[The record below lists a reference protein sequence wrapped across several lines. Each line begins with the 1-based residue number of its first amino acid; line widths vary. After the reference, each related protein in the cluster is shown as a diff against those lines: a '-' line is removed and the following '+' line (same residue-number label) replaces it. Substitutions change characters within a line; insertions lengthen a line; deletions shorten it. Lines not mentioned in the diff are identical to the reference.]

1 MLGNIPHLTVIN
13 ATALH
18 KYRSTL
24 SMLQHFIDVAA
35 LYQYLLTA
43 SIPLHGIAIAAT
55 LVVFKS
61 IGEGGSIATEG
72 EVVACVRREH
82 HRARHVEAVEVAS
95 ERRCGHRYLMILEVI
110 S

>member
-1 MLGNIPHLTVIN
+1 MQPHSTS
-13 ATALH
+13 TAAL
-18 KYRSTL
+18 YRCCSTL
-24 SMLQHFIDVAA
+24 SVPQHFIDVAA
-35 LYQYLLTA
+35 LYRYLLTT

-82 HRARHVEAVEVAS
+82 HRARHIEAAEVAFAS
-95 ERRCGHRYLMILEVI
+95 NCAQQDLINLEDLK
-110 S
+110 